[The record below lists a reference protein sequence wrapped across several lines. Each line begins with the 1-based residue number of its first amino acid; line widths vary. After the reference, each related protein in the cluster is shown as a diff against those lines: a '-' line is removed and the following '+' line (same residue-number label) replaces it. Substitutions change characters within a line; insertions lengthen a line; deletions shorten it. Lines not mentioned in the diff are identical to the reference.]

1 MFELISFVVS
11 TFIALAGVYY
21 AYLQYEHAISENK
34 QAKLEKDEV
43 KDESKIVNRSNNSIK
58 SENIVE
64 KTIITNKYQGNI
76 ISVTKLLSEIRDLSH
91 DDYKIKGFNLSLNNY
106 DIDFKID
113 DISAVVSVFQSETNK
128 IKILKLIL
136 NKYKFDAT
144 ISDMYDMMSNF
155 GSETYR
161 MEILKL
167 TLNKYKFDVTI
178 SDMYDMMSN
187 FGSETYRME
196 ILKLTLN
203 KYKFDVTISD
213 MYDMMSNFGSETYKM
228 GILKIVLSKQKY
240 EINLRFKDV
249 HTMMSNF
256 QSEIYRLSVLQ
267 DVSDKMCEPLTEKDN
282 RKIMGYFS
290 SDSYKLKAKYILMYM
305 T

>member
-155 GSETYR
+155 GSETY
-161 MEILKL
+161 
-167 TLNKYKFDVTI
+167 
-178 SDMYDMMSN
+178 
-187 FGSETYRME
+187 
-196 ILKLTLN
+196 
-203 KYKFDVTISD
+203 
-213 MYDMMSNFGSETYKM
+213 KM